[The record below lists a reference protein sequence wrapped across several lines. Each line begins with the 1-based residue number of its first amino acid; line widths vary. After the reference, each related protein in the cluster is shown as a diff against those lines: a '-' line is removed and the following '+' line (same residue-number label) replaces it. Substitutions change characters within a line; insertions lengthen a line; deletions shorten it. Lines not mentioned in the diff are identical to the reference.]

1 MSELR
6 LKNQRERNI
15 ACSDAA
21 TEKGHRCCASI
32 LLVDRSLTLRYP
44 PAQLFA
50 KKLATGN
57 FLNAQSPLR
66 VRAPFIDS
74 HWSIIRT
81 RLKVSIFGAFW
92 IVVLERHEHSFVLR
106 AKTPSKCKPFRSK
119 NLNIIK
125 IFINKAKAQRIL
137 DVFASILTQFTGIF
151 IYLNRSSDNTPMAI
165 RFRCKPIFKE
175 LFMLRLRTKI
185 HSLS

>member
-1 MSELR
+1 MRLQTNRGAERAFLRKRKSSKMSELR

-106 AKTPSKCKPFRSK
+106 TKNPSKIQAFQVKEFKYNKNCCKQGKS
-119 NLNIIK
+119 
-125 IFINKAKAQRIL
+125 AA
-137 DVFASILTQFTGIF
+137 
-151 IYLNRSSDNTPMAI
+151 NT
-165 RFRCKPIFKE
+165 
-175 LFMLRLRTKI
+175 
-185 HSLS
+185 